1 MAISPLPN
9 MIGPQVS
16 GPLGGASFLSVD
28 EMTSGTD
35 RANKIANQQLD
46 TFAKG
51 YNLGEGVQAS
61 QAAKQKKAELTA
73 IKTAEFEAQN
83 QFMQQQQQQAP
94 QPTVAPTQSAGP
106 VVQPEQPVSPAA
118 TPPVVAPVAPA
129 GPAPTVGGWPSNM
142 AAPTATP
149 AASAQPEATPTVV
162 QPAAQAPAPVAMSGA
177 PVLPQEGLTA
187 EVAPKSVLE
196 RMRSD
201 VTLPNG
207 SLNRFAQPVVESR
220 KKLIAGLVEQGKV
233 SPETAQEYNEAID
246 AARAK
251 AEKEAVE
258 LQGKIAEVDGKKID
272 NRKKAIEVKAAFRE
286 AEDNAAFH
294 VYQTLMAGDE
304 PNIDGAK
311 LAAGELGVDFD
322 GSPKAMKDLQI
333 RAQRSPDYKANLEN
347 AKAEKELAKG
357 GKIET
362 AGLPDGYF
370 RVEGNPTVFVQGDDG
385 KPRMATQSEIE
396 AAGIKRAKAG
406 ATQVSVGGGGETPGS
421 LTELQKA
428 VSKADSEVLGAS
440 RSKINAA
447 KDSIKMYDEIL
458 TFDPAKI
465 PGGAAG
471 YTSQIKNR
479 IFGVGDKAESEQQFI
494 RNRLSNIVAALA
506 LNSRGLLKGQGA
518 ITDTEQA
525 MLERAKSGDM
535 NFSGPEW
542 HEFAKAMK
550 KVELAN
556 MKSAAE
562 EIDRVGKRYPG
573 TNMGPFFV
581 DESERA
587 LIKEQEASQAD
598 PMAKYKRK

>member
-9 MIGPQVS
+9 MVGPQVS

-28 EMTSGTD
+28 EMTSGID
-35 RANKIANQQLD
+35 RSNKIANQQLD

-51 YNLGEGVQAS
+51 YNLGEGIQAS
-61 QAAKQKKAELTA
+61 QAAKQKKAELAT
-73 IKTAEFEAQN
+73 IKAAEFEAQN
-83 QFMQQQQQQAP
+83 QFMQQQQAP
-94 QPTVAPTQSAGP
+94 QQTVAPSTTTPETPVTAPG
-106 VVQPEQPVSPAA
+106 VVQAPTPVLPQAAAPAAPASVSP
-118 TPPVVAPVAPA
+118 PSAPVA
-129 GPAPTVGGWPSNM
+129 
-142 AAPTATP
+142 
-149 AASAQPEATPTVV
+149 AASTAPAQPEATPPVV
-162 QPAAQAPAPVAMSGA
+162 QPTAQTPAPVAASGA
-177 PVLPQEGLTA
+177 PVLPQEAQPT
-187 EVAPKSVLE
+187 EVAPKSALE
-196 RMRSD
+196 RMRTSI
-201 VTLPNG
+201 TLPNG
-207 SLNRFAQPVVESR
+207 ALNRFAQPVVDSR

-251 AEKEAVE
+251 AEKETVE
-258 LQGKIAEVDGKKID
+258 LDGKIAEIDGKKID
-272 NRKKAIEVKAAFRE
+272 NRKKAIEVKVAFRE

-428 VSKADSEVLGAS
+428 VGKADSEVLGAG

-458 TFDPAKI
+458 TLDPAKI
-465 PGGAAG
+465 PGGASG
-471 YTSQIKNR
+471 YASQIKNR
-479 IFGVGDKAESEQQFI
+479 IFGVGDKAETEQQFI
-494 RNRLSNIVAALA
+494 RNRLSNIAAALA

-518 ITDTEQA
+518 ITDREQA

-573 TNMGPFFV
+573 TSLGSFNV

>member
-357 GKIET
+357 GKTET

-370 RVEGNPTVFVQGDDG
+370 RVEGNPTVYVQGDDG
-385 KPRMATQSEIE
+385 RPRVATQSEIE
-396 AAGIKRAKAG
+396 AASVKRASAG
-406 ATQVSVGGGGETPGS
+406 ATKISVGDGRSPITGEKIPEGAVPLPKMDAKQQLEERDSLQASEDVITGIETLKKIFPEVQKEAGIKPGEGGATRSLKTWAARKFDNAPKGEIFQQT
-421 LTELQKA
+421 LAAL
-428 VSKADSEVLGAS
+428 
-440 RSKINAA
+440 RNAA
-447 KDSIKMYDEIL
+447 LRLNKGPQTDKDAAREI
-458 TFDPAKI
+458 
-465 PGGAAG
+465 
-471 YTSQIKNR
+471 
-479 IFGVGDKAESEQQFI
+479 E
-494 RNRLSNIVAALA
+494 
-506 LNSRGLLKGQGA
+506 GLLDSGMTPEALMAQADVILNKAKKRRQSSIDAQRGYVSPEGNPKANPDKG
-518 ITDTEQA
+518 
-525 MLERAKSGDM
+525 
-535 NFSGPEW
+535 
-542 HEFAKAMK
+542 
-550 KVELAN
+550 
-556 MKSAAE
+556 
-562 EIDRVGKRYPG
+562 
-573 TNMGPFFV
+573 
-581 DESERA
+581 
-587 LIKEQEASQAD
+587 KEQEASQAD